1 MITAMITAMIP
12 LGDGAWLRRAT
23 PADLDAV
30 LAIKRALPMPH
41 AGHERGETSSGGF
54 LLGSDELTYANL
66 LAVAR
71 LWMLEIDEA
80 PVGFSVTLD
89 DPVLRASPVWARKA
103 QIEWQH
109 DFDPVAAL
117 ERRIGYFDQLAVLPR
132 LRSRYWGAALALRA
146 LAELIDD
153 EAHEL
158 VLTTTV
164 LEPIVNRAAL
174 PYLARVGARTV
185 GRLAERYEG
194 VGAIVSAI
202 HAIEAVRYREH
213 VAHLHAG
220 GLPATRRVIDASL
233 LDSVP

>member
-1 MITAMITAMIP
+1 MIA
-12 LGDGAWLRRAT
+12 LGDDAWLRRAT
-23 PADLDAV
+23 LEDLDAV

-41 AGHERGETSSGGF
+41 AGHERSETSSGGF
-54 LLGSDELTYANL
+54 LLGSDAQTYAEL

-71 LWMLEIDEA
+71 MWLLEIA
-80 PVGFSVTLD
+80 GVAVGFSVTLD
-89 DPVLRASPVWARKA
+89 DPVLRASPVWARRPLIQWHA
-103 QIEWQH
+103 
-109 DFDPVAAL
+109 DFDPDAAL
-117 ERRIGYFDQLAVLPR
+117 ARRIGYFDQLAVLPR

-146 LAELIDD
+146 LAELIED
-153 EAHEL
+153 EAHDL

-194 VGAIVSAI
+194 VGPIVSAI
-202 HAIEAVRYREH
+202 HAIEAGRYREH

-233 LDSVP
+233 LGIPG

>member
-1 MITAMITAMIP
+1 MIDETVFSCSAIA
-12 LGDGAWLRRAT
+12 LGEGASLRRAT
-23 PADLDAV
+23 SADIGAV
-30 LAIKRALPMPH
+30 LAIKRALPMP
-41 AGHERGETSSGGF
+41 GPDRSETASGGF
-54 LLGSDELTYANL
+54 LLGSDERTYAEL

-71 LWMLEIDEA
+71 LWLLEVDGA

-89 DPVLRASPVWARKA
+89 DPVLRASPVWARQA
-103 QIEWQH
+103 QIDWQH
-109 DFDPVAAL
+109 DFDPAASL
-117 ERRIGYFDQLAVLPR
+117 GRRIGYFDQLAVLPR

-153 EAHEL
+153 EEHEL

-174 PYLARVGARTV
+174 PYLARVGARMV

-194 VGAIVSAI
+194 VGEIVSAI
-202 HAIEAVRYREH
+202 HAIEAAHYR
-213 VAHLHAG
+213 AHIGRLQVG

-233 LDSVP
+233 GTIPG

>member
-1 MITAMITAMIP
+1 MIV
-12 LGDGAWLRRAT
+12 LGDDARLRRAT

-30 LAIKRALPMPH
+30 LAIKRALPMPMPRSSPE
-41 AGHERGETSSGGF
+41 GRETASGGF
-54 LLGSDELTYANL
+54 LLGSDESTYAEL

-71 LWMLEIDEA
+71 MWLLEVDGA

-89 DPVLRASPVWARKA
+89 DPVLRASPVWARQP
-103 QIEWQH
+103 QIEWQLE
-109 DFDPVAAL
+109 FDPIAAL
-117 ERRIGYFDQLAVLPR
+117 GRRIGYFDQLAVLPR

-146 LAELIDD
+146 LAELIED

-164 LEPIVNRAAL
+164 LEPILNRAAL
-174 PYLARVGARTV
+174 PYLARVGARRV

-194 VGAIVSAI
+194 VGHIVSAI
-202 HAIEAVRYREH
+202 HAIEADRYREH
-213 VAHLHAG
+213 VANLHAG

-233 LDSVP
+233 GDGIPG

>member
-1 MITAMITAMIP
+1 MIA
-12 LGDGAWLRRAT
+12 LGDDAWLRRAT
-23 PADLDAV
+23 PADLGAV
-30 LAIKRALPMPH
+30 LAIKRALPMPSTSP
-41 AGHERGETSSGGF
+41 ERSDTASGGF
-54 LLGSDELTYANL
+54 LLGSDEQTYAEL

-71 LWMLEIDEA
+71 MWLLEIDGA

-89 DPVLRASPVWARKA
+89 DPVLRASPVWARQA

-109 DFDPVAAL
+109 DFDPVGAL
-117 ERRIGYFDQLAVLPR
+117 GRRIGYFDQLAVLPR

-146 LAELIDD
+146 LAELIED
-153 EAHEL
+153 EEHEL

-164 LEPIVNRAAL
+164 LEPILNRAAL
-174 PYLARVGARTV
+174 PYLARVGACMV

-213 VAHLHAG
+213 VGRLHAG

-233 LDSVP
+233 PGSIPG

>member
-1 MITAMITAMIP
+1 MIV
-12 LGDGAWLRRAT
+12 LGDHAQLRRAT

-30 LAIKRALPMPH
+30 LAIKRALPMPRSGPEH
-41 AGHERGETSSGGF
+41 GETTSGGF
-54 LLGSDELTYANL
+54 LLGSDASTYAEL

-71 LWMLEIDEA
+71 LWLLEIDGA

-89 DPVLRASPVWARKA
+89 DPVLRASPVWARQA

-109 DFDPVAAL
+109 DFDPVGAL
-117 ERRIGYFDQLAVLPR
+117 GRRIGYFDQLAVLPR

-146 LAELIDD
+146 LAELFED

-164 LEPIVNRAAL
+164 LEPIINRAAL

-194 VGAIVSAI
+194 VGHIVSAI

-233 LDSVP
+233 NLAGNGVTG